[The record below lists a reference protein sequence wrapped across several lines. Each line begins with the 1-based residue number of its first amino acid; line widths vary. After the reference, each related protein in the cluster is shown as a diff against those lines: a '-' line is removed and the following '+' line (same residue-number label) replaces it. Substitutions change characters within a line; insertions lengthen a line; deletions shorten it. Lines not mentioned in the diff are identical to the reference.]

1 MLDEDIA
8 LTVTLLVTLYT
19 LPVLYL
25 TVEKLSEYFACA
37 RARERPSWWLRD
49 GYASFAVGLGIALSL
64 FAFYFI
70 CMVPL
75 LARGAYLA
83 CADHAR
89 TPREDDAVGILPVAN
104 PRDPDPFP
112 PVRRA
117 EGSAQAAGKPMG
129 GKYTAE
135 DSPATARATA
145 CWKPRRRC
153 VAVVGVIYGHL
164 NVQENGCGGS
174 DVVDFV

>member
-49 GYASFAVGLGIALSL
+49 GYASFVVGLALALSL
-64 FAFYFI
+64 FAFYFV

-75 LARGAYLA
+75 LARGTYLA

-89 TPREDDAVGILPVAN
+89 TPREDDAAGILPVAN

-112 PVRRA
+112 PVRARREA
-117 EGSAQAAGKPMG
+117 H
-129 GKYTAE
+129 
-135 DSPATARATA
+135 SPATAHATP

-164 NVQENGCGGS
+164 NVQENRCGRF